1 MKLPFRVR
9 MQYVRMARRAVSE
22 GRLAWLASTAAKT
35 LAVPFSH
42 RLGRPLTGPL
52 MANLVPTYRCN
63 NACFMC
69 DLPKPSLYKA
79 RGERESTTEEL
90 KAIIDDMAAIGVA
103 GLSLAGGEPTVRN
116 DCFELLAHGHER
128 GLFVHL
134 NTNGYNL
141 LLQPER
147 IDELLATGVG
157 SMNFSL
163 DGSTAETHN
172 RLRDAVFG
180 FERIEKATE
189 LILAKR
195 RKGRPSVTYTF
206 VLGPDN
212 CHEVPAFVE
221 LARRRGVDSVSFNP
235 LTACYTDAEA
245 ASPEKLRGM
254 DDAVAWLRAEKA
266 RSRDPEF
273 IDNSD
278 AFLSLFPRAFRAT
291 PSPLQCYVGYHNVI
305 VDTYGNVFPC
315 TVHYQFGRAI
325 GNVRDVP
332 LRTLWHSDAY
342 QREREKL
349 LGCTDCYWNCHTE
362 INLIYQRP
370 DLGDLG
376 AGTRPEIAT
385 A

>member
-1 MKLPFRVR
+1 MNLPFRVR
-9 MQYVRMARRAVSE
+9 MQYIRMARRAVQE
-22 GRLAWLASTAAKT
+22 GRLAWLAATAAKT
-35 LAVPFSH
+35 LAVPLSH
-42 RLGRPLTGPL
+42 RLRRPLTGPL

-79 RGERESTTEEL
+79 RGDRESTTEEL
-90 KAIIDDMAAIGVA
+90 KGIIDDMAAIGVA
-103 GLSLAGGEPTVRN
+103 GLSLAGGEPTVRP
-116 DCFELLAHGHER
+116 DCFELLAHGRRR

-141 LLQPER
+141 LARPDR
-147 IDELLATGVG
+147 IDELLASGVD

-189 LILAKR
+189 LILAGR
-195 RKGRPSVTYTF
+195 RKGRPAVTYTF

-221 LARRRGVDSVSFNP
+221 LARRRGIDSVSFNP
-235 LTACYTDAEA
+235 LTASYADAQRASTDQ
-245 ASPEKLRGM
+245 LRVM
-254 DDAVAWLRAEKA
+254 DDAVQWLRAEKA
-266 RSRDPEF
+266 RARDPEF

-278 AFLSLFPRAFRAT
+278 AFLALFPNAFRAT

-315 TVHYQFGRAI
+315 TVHYQTGRPI

-332 LRTLWHSDAY
+332 LRTLWHTAEY
-342 QREREKL
+342 QRSREAL
-349 LGCTDCYWNCHTE
+349 TACTDCYWNCHTE

-370 DLGDLG
+370 GY
-376 AGTRPEIAT
+376 APA
-385 A
+385 